1 MYIFLFLLFTI
12 IGTLSILL
20 FITLALNQQGGFK
33 FFWDVEHIEN
43 LQRYVIYLFIIG
55 ILSLVFAIYLLLKI
69 LSDISS

>member
-43 LQRYVIYLFIIG
+43 LQ
-55 ILSLVFAIYLLLKI
+55 
-69 LSDISS
+69 